1 MLEEIVPMKI
11 HESAENYLETILV
24 LKRSLGKVRS
34 IDIARALNFSKPSIS
49 RAVRLLKADDY
60 ITVDSDGWIELEPKG
75 EAIAAKILERHELI
89 TQWLIMLGVS
99 PEVASQDACKMEH
112 DLSAETFELLK
123 AHIRQSIQIYLKT
136 ESFHEKRLAAT
147 PVFSAFF
154 SDAWS

>member
-75 EAIAAKILERHELI
+75 
-89 TQWLIMLGVS
+89 
-99 PEVASQDACKMEH
+99 
-112 DLSAETFELLK
+112 
-123 AHIRQSIQIYLKT
+123 
-136 ESFHEKRLAAT
+136 
-147 PVFSAFF
+147 
-154 SDAWS
+154 

>member
-1 MLEEIVPMKI
+1 M
-11 HESAENYLETILV
+11 
-24 LKRSLGKVRS
+24 
-34 IDIARALNFSKPSIS
+34 
-49 RAVRLLKADDY
+49 LKADDY

-123 AHIRQSIQIYLKT
+123 AHIQAEHPNLS
-136 ESFHEKRLAAT
+136 
-147 PVFSAFF
+147 
-154 SDAWS
+154 

>member
-1 MLEEIVPMKI
+1 M
-11 HESAENYLETILV
+11 

-49 RAVRLLKADDY
+49 RAVRLLKADAY

-123 AHIRQSIQIYLKT
+123 AHIQAEHPNLS
-136 ESFHEKRLAAT
+136 
-147 PVFSAFF
+147 
-154 SDAWS
+154 

>member
-1 MLEEIVPMKI
+1 MKI

-34 IDIARALNFSKPSIS
+34 IDIVRPLNFSKPSIS
-49 RAVRLLKADDY
+49 RAVRLLKEDGY

-75 EAIAAKILERHELI
+75 EAIAEKILERHELI
-89 TQWLIMLGVS
+89 TQWLIMLGVN

-123 AHIRQSIQIYLKT
+123 SHI
-136 ESFHEKRLAAT
+136 AAEH
-147 PVFSAFF
+147 PDLV
-154 SDAWS
+154 